1 MATIIAPASAR
12 GGGGIISS
20 NRNQLFLV
28 LLLIFIPIIAY
39 RENITLAFKQSNN
52 KNNDNKKVLSQE
64 AYNSYKLNIPL
75 FEAVKS
81 NDIDLVRS
89 LLEGDRKKNDNN
101 NSDKS
106 PYNVNAE
113 DPKGITPLIEATL
126 LGNVDLVNLLLS
138 HGSNAKPAEGY

>member
-1 MATIIAPASAR
+1 M
-12 GGGGIISS
+12 
-20 NRNQLFLV
+20 
-28 LLLIFIPIIAY
+28 
-39 RENITLAFKQSNN
+39 
-52 KNNDNKKVLSQE
+52 SQE
-64 AYNSYKLNIPL
+64 AYNSYKLNTPL

-81 NDIDLVRS
+81 NEIDLVRS

-101 NSDKS
+101 NSDNS

-138 HGSNAKPAEGY
+138 HGSNAQPAEGYRHTPLRAACLTGNTELIRLLI

>member
-1 MATIIAPASAR
+1 
-12 GGGGIISS
+12 
-20 NRNQLFLV
+20 LFLV

-39 RENITLAFKQSNN
+39 RENIILDFKQSNN
-52 KNNDNKKVLSQE
+52 NNDNKKVLSRE
-64 AYNSYKLNIPL
+64 AYNSYKLNTPL

-138 HGSNAKPAEGY
+138 HMDQMQNRLKDVDTRPSELHGEGEHL

>member
-1 MATIIAPASAR
+1 M
-12 GGGGIISS
+12 
-20 NRNQLFLV
+20 
-28 LLLIFIPIIAY
+28 
-39 RENITLAFKQSNN
+39 
-52 KNNDNKKVLSQE
+52 SQE
-64 AYNSYKLNIPL
+64 AYNSYKLNTPL

-81 NDIDLVRS
+81 NENDIDLVRS

-138 HGSNAKPAEGY
+138 HGSNAKPAEGYIDTRPSELHA

>member
-1 MATIIAPASAR
+1 MAIIIAPASTR

-20 NRNQLFLV
+20 NRNRLFLV

-39 RENITLAFKQSNN
+39 RENITLDFKQSN
-52 KNNDNKKVLSQE
+52 NKKVLSQE
-64 AYNSYKLNIPL
+64 AYNSYKLNTPL

-126 LGNVDLVNLLLS
+126 LVNVDLVNLLLS

>member
-1 MATIIAPASAR
+1 MAIIIAPASTR

-20 NRNQLFLV
+20 NRNRLFLV

-39 RENITLAFKQSNN
+39 RENITLDFKQSN
-52 KNNDNKKVLSQE
+52 NKKVLSQE
-64 AYNSYKLNIPL
+64 AYNSYKLNTPL

-113 DPKGITPLIEATL
+113 DPTGITPLIEAT
-126 LGNVDLVNLLLS
+126 
-138 HGSNAKPAEGY
+138 HY

>member
-113 DPKGITPLIEATL
+113 EKS
-126 LGNVDLVNLLLS
+126 V
-138 HGSNAKPAEGY
+138 